1 MKKTTSKPTFFS
13 KLYCHIFGHD
23 YHVSKKVTRHVK
35 EYKCCHCKK
44 ELTTNSNG
52 KLTELTS
59 TFKEINDVLEFM
71 YHKKISR
78 IRHKMYSTPAA

>member
-1 MKKTTSKPTFFS
+1 MKKTTKNPTFLS
-13 KLYCHIFGHD
+13 KMYCSFFGHD
-23 YHVSKKVTRHVK
+23 YLVSKKVTRHVK

-59 TFKEINDVLEFM
+59 TFKEINAVLEL
-71 YHKKISR
+71 
-78 IRHKMYSTPAA
+78 MYSRKLSKIRQKTYNTSAA